1 MIKEAVIVGAGLGS
15 RLQGTVENR
24 PKGFLEL
31 NGEYLVEMSVKKL
44 IAHGVERII
53 IGTGHCSEW
62 YERLAQRYPA
72 IDLIHN
78 ERYAETGSMG
88 TLEVCATKVTSD
100 ILLLESDLLYDSI
113 ALHTLL
119 NDPHPNVVL
128 GSGFTQSGDEVYIG
142 VDDNQE
148 VSIISK
154 HLSEVGKPYAELV
167 GVSKLSYKTLKA
179 MCAFAAAHHEDIPRM
194 EYESAIVG
202 AQKAGEHLFVRKVE
216 YLAWRE
222 IDDANHLALALE
234 KTLPRVLENEELRQ
248 VRREVLLNPGPATT
262 TDSVK
267 YAQVVAD
274 ICPRE
279 EEFGDMMRWI
289 CDELTSFVGS
299 KEEYETVLFAG
310 SGTLADEV
318 MISSCVPEG
327 GKLLVINNG
336 SYGAR
341 MATIA
346 KVYNLDV
353 DVFESS
359 TYKPLD
365 MAALTKVLDEGSYT
379 HLAAVYHETTTG
391 LMNPIPE
398 IGRLCHERGIV
409 TIVDTVSAFAAIDID
424 MRRDH
429 IDFMASTSNKNIQG
443 MAGACFVFCSKKE
456 LKKLKDEPMRTYYM
470 NLYDQYQ
477 YFAKTKQ
484 TRFTPPVQVLYALRQ
499 AIIETKQET
508 IAKRYERYSACWRV
522 LQEGVE
528 ELGLKM
534 LVEAENQSKL
544 ITAIL
549 EPESE
554 RYSFDEFHDRARDL
568 GFTIYPGKL
577 GNIDTFRI
585 ANIGDIQVHE
595 MERFVCFMKEYFT
608 EIRI

>member
-15 RLQGTVENR
+15 RLRGTLENR

-31 NGEYLVEMSVKKL
+31 NNEYIVEMSVKKL
-44 IAHGVERII
+44 ISHGIERII

-62 YERLAQRYPA
+62 YERLAERYPA

-88 TLEVCATKVTSD
+88 TLEVCATKVKGD

-113 ALHTLL
+113 ALHTLI

-128 GSGFTQSGDEVYIG
+128 GSGFTQSGDEVYIA

-154 HLSEVGKPYAELV
+154 HLDEVGEPFAELV
-167 GVSKLSYKTLKA
+167 GISKLSYNTLMA
-179 MCAFAAAHHEDIPRM
+179 MCAFAAKHHADVPKM
-194 EYESAIVG
+194 EYEAAIVG

-216 YLAWRE
+216 YLTWRE
-222 IDDANHLALALE
+222 IDDANHLALVLE
-234 KTLPRVLENEELRQ
+234 HTLPRVLENELLRG

-267 YAQVVAD
+267 QAQVVAD

-279 EEFGDMMRWI
+279 EEFGNMMRWI
-289 CDELTSFVGS
+289 CDELTTFVGS
-299 KEEYETVLFAG
+299 IDEYETVLFAG

-318 MISSCVPEG
+318 MISSCVPKD

-341 MATIA
+341 LATIA
-346 KVYNLDV
+346 RVYNLNF

-359 TYKPLD
+359 TYQPLD
-365 MAALTKVLDEGSYT
+365 LNALTKVLDKGFYT

-398 IGRLCHERGIV
+398 IGRLCHDRGIV
-409 TIVDTVSAFAAIDID
+409 TIIDTVSTFAAIDID
-424 MRRDH
+424 MKRDH

-443 MAGACFVFCSKKE
+443 MAGACFVFCNRKE
-456 LKKLKDEPMRTYYM
+456 LEKLKNEPMRTYYM

-508 IAKRYERYSACWRV
+508 IAKRYERYSTCWNV
-522 LQEGVE
+522 LQQGVE
-528 ELGLKM
+528 ELGLQM
-534 LVEAENQSKL
+534 LVDTKYQSKL

-549 EPESE
+549 EPKHEH
-554 RYSFDEFHDRARDL
+554 YSFDEFHDRARDL

-595 MERFVCFMKEYFT
+595 MERFVQFMKEYFT
-608 EIRI
+608 SL